1 MKNHDIDLDHPAEV
15 WPEIWADTVRKG
27 SDQFESAHRRKDGS
41 VFPVEISISYLSY
54 DEFEY
59 LCAFARDITERK
71 KAEEALRESEER
83 WQFAL
88 EGSGDGLWDWDVPG
102 NRVYFSRQWKEMIGY
117 AENEITGSID
127 ERNSRI
133 HPDDKPDTYAKLND
147 HLKGRSPVYVSQH
160 RLRSKDG
167 TYKWILDRGKVLTRT
182 EDGKPMRVIGTQT
195 DITERKHLES
205 QLLQSQKMEA
215 VGTLA
220 GGVAHDFNNL
230 LSAIMGYASLLQMK
244 IDKHDPLYSYASHIL
259 TSSEKAANLTQS
271 LLAFSRKQVINLKP
285 IALNDTVEKLHRL
298 LERLIPEDVEFRVNQ
313 SDERL
318 IVMADVG
325 QLDQVIMNLVTNAR
339 DAMPRGGKL
348 TIRIDRAAANS
359 HFMTTNKN
367 VDLSDHALIEI
378 SDTGIGMDKKTIEKI
393 FEPFFT
399 TKELGRGTGLG
410 LSIVYGIIEQHNGYI
425 DVRSQPGEGSVF
437 SVYLPIVWLEP
448 ENENDASQ
456 IVGGIET
463 VLIAEDNKELCQLS
477 MKVLRDHGYSV
488 LAATDGLAAVE
499 MFRQH
504 RGEIALIIL
513 DVVMPKMNGKEA
525 YEAIR
530 KIDPAVRVIFTSGYT
545 DDIVIERGVENEQ
558 YDFLGKPLTPDTL
571 LKKIREVLDRQS

>member
-1 MKNHDIDLDHPAEV
+1 
-15 WPEIWADTVRKG
+15 
-27 SDQFESAHRRKDGS
+27 
-41 VFPVEISISYLSY
+41 
-54 DEFEY
+54 
-59 LCAFARDITERK
+59 
-71 KAEEALRESEER
+71 
-83 WQFAL
+83 
-88 EGSGDGLWDWDVPG
+88 
-102 NRVYFSRQWKEMIGY
+102 
-117 AENEITGSID
+117 
-127 ERNSRI
+127 
-133 HPDDKPDTYAKLND
+133 
-147 HLKGRSPVYVSQH
+147 
-160 RLRSKDG
+160 
-167 TYKWILDRGKVLTRT
+167 
-182 EDGKPMRVIGTQT
+182 
-195 DITERKHLES
+195 
-205 QLLQSQKMEA
+205 MEA